1 MPASVLGTHCMG
13 HIPASRY
20 VVELHV
26 GPQTPL
32 SHPLLTSV
40 SFPVN
45 SLYPCGAA
53 DALPRSIGTPYRSFS
68 SVPPQ
73 AVHLVILSLLYEY
86 MYMYGSLEDWLY
98 SECVN
103 EQHFP
108 PRHACSP

>member
-1 MPASVLGTHCMG
+1 MEGGGRAAPSGTRQATDPPTVKALGSQPPGAVAGQEAATHAPTDRPAVRCPIT
-13 HIPASRY
+13 
-20 VVELHV
+20 
-26 GPQTPL
+26 
-32 SHPLLTSV
+32 
-40 SFPVN
+40 
-45 SLYPCGAA
+45 
-53 DALPRSIGTPYRSFS
+53 
-68 SVPPQ
+68 PQ